1 MKVFENIIKI
11 KLPKH
16 IEIIFKRNPQTKPK
30 KNPELSKIIIP
41 PGNEKVKYNVE
52 IIKNTQNEKI

>member
-16 IEIIFKRNPQTKPK
+16 IEMIFKKNPPIKPK
-30 KNPELSKIIIP
+30 KNPELSKIITP

-52 IIKNTQNEKI
+52 IIKNKQNEKI